1 MKELENITRKTNFIP
16 HVKRFKKNQREYYFN
31 NMLEKL
37 KLDLYEQLDKSIWLI
52 PSVTCPK
59 ADK

>member
-37 KLDLYEQLDKSIWLI
+37 KLDLYE
-52 PSVTCPK
+52 
-59 ADK
+59 